1 MFRDGQEELDQMISD
16 IQDDL
21 DQQKEDADY
30 KQYQTKLSNAPMW
43 LQEEIAG
50 AGKKPSPETVM
61 VSKPDSFIRNQISSL
76 DRIGGYTS
84 NLVNAQ
90 TSPELTEM
98 KKQSAKLEQ
107 IAENTKKTSAR
118 YAG

>member
-1 MFRDGQEELDQMISD
+1 MLVRKRD
-16 IQDDL
+16 
-21 DQQKEDADY
+21 
-30 KQYQTKLSNAPMW
+30 T
-43 LQEEIAG
+43 
-50 AGKKPSPETVM
+50 
-61 VSKPDSFIRNQISSL
+61 FIRDQLNSL

-90 TSPELTEM
+90 TSPELAEM

-118 YAG
+118 YTS

>member
-1 MFRDGQEELDQMISD
+1 MLMSKRNAFIRDQM
-16 IQDDL
+16 
-21 DQQKEDADY
+21 
-30 KQYQTKLSNAPMW
+30 N
-43 LQEEIAG
+43 
-50 AGKKPSPETVM
+50 
-61 VSKPDSFIRNQISSL
+61 SL

-90 TSPELTEM
+90 TSPELVEM

-118 YAG
+118 YS

>member
-1 MFRDGQEELDQMISD
+1 MMIAKRDD
-16 IQDDL
+16 
-21 DQQKEDADY
+21 
-30 KQYQTKLSNAPMW
+30 
-43 LQEEIAG
+43 
-50 AGKKPSPETVM
+50 
-61 VSKPDSFIRNQISSL
+61 FIRNQLNSL

-107 IAENTKKTSAR
+107 IVENTKKTSAR
-118 YAG
+118 YS